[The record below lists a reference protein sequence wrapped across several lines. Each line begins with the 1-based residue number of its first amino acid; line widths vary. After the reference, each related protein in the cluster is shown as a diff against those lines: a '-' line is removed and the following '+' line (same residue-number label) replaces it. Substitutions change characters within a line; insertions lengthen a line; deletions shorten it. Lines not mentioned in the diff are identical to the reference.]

1 MSQIKKRYTE
11 RRSPEERAEA
21 LFLRREAVILG
32 RIEELE
38 RKSLRSIR
46 ALSVNSKDTAEKEYL
61 KGYETQIKAAR
72 EELAAWRASR
82 NPAPAPASAPVP
94 DGEPE
99 AAGEE

>member
-1 MSQIKKRYTE
+1 MSRIKKCFTE
-11 RRSPEERAEA
+11 RRSPGKRAEA
-21 LFLRREAVILG
+21 LFLRREAAILG

-82 NPAPAPASAPVP
+82 NPAPAPVP

-99 AAGEE
+99 AAGED